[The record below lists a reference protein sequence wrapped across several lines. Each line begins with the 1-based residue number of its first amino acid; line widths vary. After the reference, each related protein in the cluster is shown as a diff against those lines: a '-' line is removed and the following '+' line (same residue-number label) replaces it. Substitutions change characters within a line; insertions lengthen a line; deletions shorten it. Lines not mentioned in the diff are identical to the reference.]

1 MVNPLSAQDLLDA
14 ARRQITRYLPTEA
27 QAAQATGTAIVDLR
41 CDGDQAT
48 EGHIPGAIPIPLSV
62 LPWRADPTSEW
73 RDDRIADRNKQLI
86 LVCND
91 GFSSS
96 LAAANLVQMGFIDVG
111 DLDGGFR
118 AWAAAGLPVKPAT

>member
-1 MVNPLSAQDLLDA
+1 MANPLSAQDLLDA

-27 QAAQATGTAIVDLR
+27 QAAQATGTEIVDLR
-41 CDGDQAT
+41 CAGDQAT
-48 EGHIPGAIPIPLSV
+48 EGQIPGALPIPLSV
-62 LPWRADPTSEW
+62 LPWRADPASEW
-73 RDDRIADRNKQLI
+73 RDDRIADRSKKLI

-111 DLDGGFR
+111 DLAGGFR
-118 AWAAAGLPVKPAT
+118 AWAAAGLPVQPTT